1 VRACAVAVG
10 IAATTGR
17 TAGAHD
23 FTRGNADRF
32 GQRPRR
38 LPELELELELQ
49 LQRLRARTPAPVH
62 STGEQ
67 NNADPVAEN
76 EARQKKEAI
85 AHGTSKRRKKWS
97 PICWHQFLQKSG
109 SSFDKPHPGESWQP
123 FIPSAGKYH

>member
-32 GQRPRR
+32 GPRPRR
-38 LPELELELELQ
+38 LPELELELE

-76 EARQKKEAI
+76 EARQKK
-85 AHGTSKRRKKWS
+85 KR
-97 PICWHQFLQKSG
+97 
-109 SSFDKPHPGESWQP
+109 
-123 FIPSAGKYH
+123 

>member
-38 LPELELELELQ
+38 LPELELELQLQ

-76 EARQKKEAI
+76 EARQKKKSDSTRYLKTKKKVVANLLAPVSSE
-85 AHGTSKRRKKWS
+85 KRKL
-97 PICWHQFLQKSG
+97 I
-109 SSFDKPHPGESWQP
+109 
-123 FIPSAGKYH
+123 